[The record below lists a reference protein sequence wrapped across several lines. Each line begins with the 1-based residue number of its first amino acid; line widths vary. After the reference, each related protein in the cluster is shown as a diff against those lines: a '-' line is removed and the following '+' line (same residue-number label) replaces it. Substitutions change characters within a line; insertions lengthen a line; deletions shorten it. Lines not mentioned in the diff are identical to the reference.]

1 MNREADANSFE
12 DVNLNAQC
20 CLNCEN
26 IILEV
31 GSSPW
36 QEMAKW
42 RLHKFPSGVWSRHQG
57 EGGSMTLM
65 PNPTAHDSCLSI

>member
-1 MNREADANSFE
+1 MNREADANAFE
-12 DVNLNAQC
+12 EVHLNAQC
-20 CLNCEN
+20 CLNYEN

-31 GSSPW
+31 VSSPW

-42 RLHKFPSGVWSRHQG
+42 RLHEFPNEVWSRHQS

-65 PNPTAHDSCLSI
+65 PNPNSP